1 MSVIIWIH
9 LDQIVRQDNS
19 SSSVIINVKTWL
31 LKCAQMWRYCILW
44 GRKHQIKVKN
54 LSDHIPN
61 KLSLNEIWTN
71 IRPLSVNDPVSV
83 PFTPPG
89 GNLLHTHHKSTFRVN
104 PKLCV
109 SPASGEAEALC
120 GKCADVVWLC
130 EFLCGDEQ
138 VGSLPSLHECVWMG
152 ECWHVA

>member
-83 PFTPPG
+83 LSHHQGEIFSTHTTNPHLEWIPNCVWALRQEKLRHSV
-89 GNLLHTHHKSTFRVN
+89 GNVLTLYD
-104 PKLCV
+104 CV
-109 SPASGEAEALC
+109 SFCVVTSRLALC
-120 GKCADVVWLC
+120 HHCMNV
-130 EFLCGDEQ
+130 CGWVNVD
-138 VGSLPSLHECVWMG
+138 M
-152 ECWHVA
+152 